1 MLRRLLAVS
10 ALVGAALALPAQAA
24 PSGPVTING
33 VAGTFTTVVLEHGA
47 SLSFAGNDV
56 LLKASRGDLAGLALV
71 DAHSEHWL
79 TVARGQVIGTPCAF
93 GTPCST
99 YDFADGSGDTYDD
112 TGHVTLPAGTY
123 RLALL
128 GRPGSRVQAT
138 LSLDGLHGSLTT
150 DRTARLTVASLAS
163 SLPST
168 ADQQPRSEAAFTP
181 GNTGPAIVGAVV
193 RLDTEDAYRANIG
206 YCFGTKEGA
215 LNAGLTVSPGI
226 VCPGSPSTSGGV
238 QIHYSHCPGGSLPA
252 FVCVPTGLG
261 ADAVS
266 IGVTSL
272 LPANAYASFGTETRA
287 VRSRA
292 AVTAFSLSF

>member
-24 PSGPVTING
+24 PAGPVTVTG
-33 VAGTFTTVVLEHGA
+33 AAGTFTSVVLEHGA
-47 SLSFAGNDV
+47 SISFAGNDV
-56 LLKASRGDLAGLALV
+56 LLKASRGDLVGLALV
-71 DAHSEHWL
+71 DSRNEHWL
-79 TVARGQVIGTPCAF
+79 TVSHGQVIGTTCAF

-99 YDFADGSGDTYDD
+99 YDFPDVSGDTYDD

-138 LSLDGLHGSLTT
+138 LSLDGLHGTLTT
-150 DRTARLTVASLAS
+150 DRTAHLTVASLAS

-168 ADQQPRSEAAFTP
+168 PDQQPRSEAAFSP
-181 GNTGPAIVGAVV
+181 RNTGPAIVGAVV

-206 YCFGTKEGA
+206 YCFGTQEGA
-215 LNAGLTVSPGI
+215 VIAGLTVSPGI

-238 QIHYSHCPGGSLPA
+238 GIYYSHCPGGSLPA
-252 FVCVPTGLG
+252 FVCVPTGVG
-261 ADAVS
+261 ADALSVS
-266 IGVTSL
+266 VTGL

-287 VRSRA
+287 LRSRA
-292 AVTAFSLSF
+292 SVTAFSLSF